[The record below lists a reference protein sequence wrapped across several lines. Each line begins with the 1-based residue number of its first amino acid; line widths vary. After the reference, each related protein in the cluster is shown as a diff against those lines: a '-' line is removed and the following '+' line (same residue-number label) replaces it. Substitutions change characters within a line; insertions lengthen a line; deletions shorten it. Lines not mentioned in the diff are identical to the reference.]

1 MSEKN
6 HGVEEKVIIEILV
19 YVKKEMKVLIS
30 KETAVCGSD
39 DYIILFSLFG
49 TVPVDQEIFGEPLYH
64 DMRIVKAGMKM
75 IVVGILLYSY
85 FVHDN
90 SVSLLNE
97 VKSTR
102 VS

>member
-6 HGVEEKVIIEILV
+6 HGIEEEIIIEILV
-19 YVKKEMKVLIS
+19 DVKKEMKVLIS

-49 TVPVDQEIFGEPLYH
+49 TVPVVLRVLCEPLYH

-75 IVVGILLYSY
+75 IVVGILLYSH